1 MRLFLYLKVR
11 VTILMVN
18 FFIEVGL
25 RLLKF
30 TTDIDISLHVFLFI
44 VKQAIRYLFLDP
56 TSRVPHGVEKGGGS
70 RKGHLS
76 LQKLL
81 VASFAKLKK

>member
-1 MRLFLYLKVR
+1 MRLFLYLKIR
-11 VTILMVN
+11 VTILMLI
-18 FFIEVGL
+18 FFIEVGQ

-30 TTDIDISLHVFLFI
+30 TTDIDISLLNFLFSAE
-44 VKQAIRYLFLDP
+44 QAIRYLFLDP